1 MKKSKD
7 LFTNDADR
15 DEQILEAAQAIL
27 HRRLIRQGKIG
38 EPSEA
43 ARYLQSRCAHLE
55 HEVFGVMFLDT
66 RHQIIAVEHLFRGT
80 IDGSEV
86 HPREVAKAALQHN
99 AAAVL
104 FFHNHPSGAPTPSV
118 ADRAVTARLKQALA
132 LFEIRVLDHF
142 IITAGECTSM
152 AQLGWV

>member
-1 MKKSKD
+1 MKTIKRSAIKVQPS
-7 LFTNDADR
+7 
-15 DEQILEAAQAIL
+15 DEEILAAAEAIL
-27 HRRLIRQGKIG
+27 HNRLARQGKIS

-43 ARYLQSRCAHLE
+43 ARYLQSRCAHFE
-55 HEVFGVMFLDT
+55 HEIFGVVFLDT

-99 AAAVL
+99 AAALVL
-104 FFHNHPSGAPTPSV
+104 FHNHPSGNPEPSA

-132 LFEIRVLDHF
+132 LLEIRILDHF
-142 IITAGECTSM
+142 IITAGSWTSM
-152 AQLGWV
+152 AQRGWV